1 MAVTFKCKISG
12 NTVTFVNEVDIIT
25 TRANPAYQEVI
36 PEVKVEE
43 KKPAKKTVAKSEE

>member
-25 TRANPAYQEVI
+25 TRENPAYE
-36 PEVKVEE
+36 EVKPEVEE
-43 KKPAKKTVAKSEE
+43 KKQVKKTVAKSEE